1 MRKNSEF
8 RTRTRAFA
16 LRDTPFANRF
26 LMANSSF
33 KSGIGYTETSARKK
47 GVLFFPL
54 PSGSILSQQA
64 RPERLDSCLAGE
76 EEEKT
81 KWTVG
86 VGWGPEGFKAWVS
99 REVERIGQLAKKPKR
114 SLFMRKEKRNN
125 TDNQALQDEFRV
137 FLRGVRENIELY
149 LWFALSALIERN
161 ADRKFEAKT
170 YHALG
175 MVNST
180 FQSIGL
186 NFDPSKV
193 TPDLLDFLKD
203 RMNRIASPGAF
214 DIAGNASTID
224 QGNGTRRFE
233 DSASS
238 LEKMLSEIRGEM
250 GKYYKKNEE
259 LEAAAT
265 KYMKSI

>member
-1 MRKNSEF
+1 M
-8 RTRTRAFA
+8 
-16 LRDTPFANRF
+16 
-26 LMANSSF
+26 
-33 KSGIGYTETSARKK
+33 
-47 GVLFFPL
+47 
-54 PSGSILSQQA
+54 
-64 RPERLDSCLAGE
+64 AGE
-76 EEEKT
+76 EDEKT

-86 VGWGPEGFKAWVS
+86 VGWGPEGYKAWVS
-99 REVERIGQLAKKPKR
+99 REVERIGQLAEKPKR

-125 TDNQALQDEFRV
+125 TDNQALQDEFRE
-137 FLRGVRENIELY
+137 FLRGVRENVELY

-224 QGNGTRRFE
+224 QGNGPKRFE
-233 DSASS
+233 DSVNAF
-238 LEKMLSEIRGEM
+238 EKTLSETSFDM

-265 KYMKSI
+265 EAMRNG

>member
-1 MRKNSEF
+1 
-8 RTRTRAFA
+8 
-16 LRDTPFANRF
+16 
-26 LMANSSF
+26 
-33 KSGIGYTETSARKK
+33 
-47 GVLFFPL
+47 
-54 PSGSILSQQA
+54 
-64 RPERLDSCLAGE
+64 LA

-81 KWTVG
+81 KWEVG
-86 VGWGPEGFKAWVS
+86 YRIPGGFGEVYVS
-99 REVERIGQLAKKPKR
+99 RQIAKLKKLVAKR
-114 SLFMRKEKRNN
+114 NLLGLSRKEKQENS
-125 TDNQALQDEFRV
+125 DDEVLQDEFRE
-137 FLRGVRENIELY
+137 FLRGVRENVELY

-161 ADRKFEAKT
+161 ADRKFEGKT

-175 MVNST
+175 MLSST

-193 TPDLLDFLKD
+193 TPDLLDFLKS

-224 QGNGTRRFE
+224 QGNGPKRFE
-233 DSASS
+233 DSVNAF
-238 LEKMLSEIRGEM
+238 EKMLSETSFDM

-265 KYMKSI
+265 EAMKNR

>member
-1 MRKNSEF
+1 VDAEP
-8 RTRTRAFA
+8 
-16 LRDTPFANRF
+16 DT
-26 LMANSSF
+26 
-33 KSGIGYTETSARKK
+33 
-47 GVLFFPL
+47 
-54 PSGSILSQQA
+54 
-64 RPERLDSCLAGE
+64 CLAGE
-76 EEEKT
+76 EKT
-81 KWTVG
+81 KWEVG
-86 VGWGPEGFKAWVS
+86 YRIPGGFGEVYVS
-99 REVERIGQLAKKPKR
+99 RQIAKLKKLVEEPKR
-114 SLFMRKEKRNN
+114 LRFMRKEKEEN
-125 TDNQALQDEFRV
+125 TDNDVFQDEFRE
-137 FLRGVRENIELY
+137 FLRGVRENVELY

-175 MVNST
+175 MLSST

-214 DIAGNASTID
+214 DIAGNASTIN
-224 QGNGTRRFE
+224 QGDGPKRFE
-233 DSASS
+233 DSVNAF
-238 LEKMLSEIRGEM
+238 EKMLSETSFDM

-265 KYMKSI
+265 EYMKSV

>member
-1 MRKNSEF
+1 VLQLGTNLKCDDVDVEP
-8 RTRTRAFA
+8 
-16 LRDTPFANRF
+16 DT
-26 LMANSSF
+26 
-33 KSGIGYTETSARKK
+33 
-47 GVLFFPL
+47 
-54 PSGSILSQQA
+54 
-64 RPERLDSCLAGE
+64 CLAGE

-86 VGWGPEGFKAWVS
+86 VGLGPSGFNAWVS
-99 REVERIGQLAKKPKR
+99 REVERLKKLREKPKR
-114 SLFMRKEKRNN
+114 SRFMRKEKQEN
-125 TDNQALQDEFRV
+125 TDDEVLQDEFRE
-137 FLRGVRENIELY
+137 FLRGVRENVELY

-175 MVNST
+175 MLSST

-193 TPDLLDFLKD
+193 TPDLLNFLKD
-203 RMNRIASPGAF
+203 RMNCIASPGAF
-214 DIAGNASTID
+214 DIAGNASTIN
-224 QGNGTRRFE
+224 QGDGPRRFE
-233 DSASS
+233 DSVNAF
-238 LEKMLSEIRGEM
+238 EKMLSETSFDM

-265 KYMKSI
+265 EYMKSV